1 MSFGGGSPAPPRQP
15 TPEEIAK
22 ERLKEEQTEMYGIQR
37 QRRIMNQRRGARSLL
52 IGTGLGIPGMGG
64 Q

>member
-1 MSFGGGSPAPPRQP
+1 MSFGGSAPAPPPQP

-22 ERLKEEQTEMYGIQR
+22 DRLKEEQAEMYGIQR
-37 QRRIMNQRRGARSLL
+37 QRRTMNRRRGARSLL
-52 IGTGLGIPGMGG
+52 IGTGLGIPGMEG